1 MLLLRPRASFKSG
14 QARLRNL
21 IPYYSHRGS
30 FQEEPRPTQLSSQE
44 RKHDKLP
51 VVAAATFLEDPI
63 LFIEKNS
70 CRGTV
75 QRRRGVSDDESSCEE
90 RMDEDDDSLVEDDDS
105 LVVSSLSDDT
115 FSSEIF
121 LELARTTSRDIN
133 ANMRLV
139 SDTTTVGQS
148 CFAAA
153 ANPRSLV
160 GSSQGSGLQSCC
172 SSDCQQLGGGS
183 SCHLGSAEGS
193 VCSRSS
199 SSSCFADEDYELVDG
214 SSSSWGRTAER

>member
-30 FQEEPRPTQLSSQE
+30 FQEEPPPTQLSSQE
-44 RKHDKLP
+44 IKHDQLP
-51 VVAAATFLEDPI
+51 VVTAATFLEDPI

-70 CRGTV
+70 CRGTGH
-75 QRRRGVSDDESSCEE
+75 RRRGSEGESSCEE

-105 LVVSSLSDDT
+105 LVSSFSDT

-139 SDTTTVGQS
+139 SNTTTVGPS

-153 ANPRSLV
+153 AANPQQSLV
-160 GSSQGSGLQSCC
+160 GTSQGSGLQSC

-214 SSSSWGRTAER
+214 SSSWGRTAER

>member
-30 FQEEPRPTQLSSQE
+30 FQEEPPPTQLSSQE
-44 RKHDKLP
+44 RKHDQLP
-51 VVAAATFLEDPI
+51 VVTAATLLEDPI

-70 CRGTV
+70 CRGTGH
-75 QRRRGVSDDESSCEE
+75 RRRGSEGESSCEE
-90 RMDEDDDSLVEDDDS
+90 RMDEDEDSLVEDDDS

-139 SDTTTVGQS
+139 SDTTTVGPS

-153 ANPRSLV
+153 ASSPRSLV
-160 GSSQGSGLQSCC
+160 GTSQGSGLQSC
-172 SSDCQQLGGGS
+172 SSSECQQLGGS
-183 SCHLGSAEGS
+183 SCHLGSAEGI

-199 SSSCFADEDYELVDG
+199 SSSCFAEEDCELVDG
-214 SSSSWGRTAER
+214 SSSWGRTAER

>member
-1 MLLLRPRASFKSG
+1 MQRK
-14 QARLRNL
+14 
-21 IPYYSHRGS
+21 RG
-30 FQEEPRPTQLSSQE
+30 
-44 RKHDKLP
+44 
-51 VVAAATFLEDPI
+51 
-63 LFIEKNS
+63 
-70 CRGTV
+70 
-75 QRRRGVSDDESSCEE
+75 SDDESSSEE

-121 LELARTTSRDIN
+121 LELARTISRDIN

-139 SDTTTVGQS
+139 SGTTVTTVGPS
-148 CFAAA
+148 CSATAS
-153 ANPRSLV
+153 PRSLV
-160 GSSQGSGLQSCC
+160 GTSQGSGLQSCRS

-199 SSSCFADEDYELVDG
+199 CFADEDYELVDG